1 MLELTIIIPCF
12 NEAKRLPKDQYRSFI
27 SQTDSIKLLFVDDG
41 STDNTA
47 TVLSELQKE
56 FPDKIELLLA
66 DTNKGKAEAIRLG
79 MQYFK
84 AVECKKVA
92 YLDADLAT
100 DLKECVRLSKDVS
113 EKLPFVFGSRIL
125 KIDNHIERKWY
136 RFVIGRV
143 IATVISTMLQLK
155 VYDTQCG
162 CKIFTSSLA
171 KKLFATSFI
180 SQWLFDV
187 ELFFRMI
194 QLVGRANIHQSV
206 KEVPLSRWI
215 DTEDSKVKLSYGF
228 YLWIDLFK
236 IYKHYR

>member
-12 NEAKRLPKDQYRSFI
+12 NEAKRFPKDRYRNFL
-27 SQTDSIKLLFVDDG
+27 SQSDSVSLLFVDDG
-41 STDNTA
+41 STDA
-47 TVLSELQKE
+47 TVLVLKKLQKE
-56 FPDKIELLLA
+56 FSNKIELLLA
-66 DTNKGKAEAIRLG
+66 DKNNGKAEAIRLG
-79 MQYFK
+79 MNHFK
-84 AVECKKVA
+84 AAESKKIA

-100 DLKECVRLSKDVS
+100 DLEECVRLSKEVS
-113 EKLPFVFGSRIL
+113 DRLPFVFGSRIL

-136 RFVIGRV
+136 RFVIGRI

-171 KKLFATSFI
+171 KKLFSASFI

-194 QLVGRANIHQSV
+194 ELVGRANIHQSV
-206 KEVPLSRWI
+206 KEVPLSRWV

-228 YLWIDLFK
+228 YVWIDLFK